1 MPLIVRQSAHWIRTM
16 ASLPSD
22 PGPILGRVDAHGRL
36 IAADRELER
45 LQVEAGSRLGATV
58 AIPQL
63 ADVAR
68 ISARLRIPVSRRVLA
83 AGRDQDIDMWVRA
96 VPEGEEVAL
105 TIERWSARPATGPRL
120 AAIGAVEHER
130 LEPESLGWS
139 VDEHLRIATLAPRL
153 TELATEGSRFE
164 GEALTKVFRLEESED
179 GVMPLVDALAFRT
192 GFSGQQVSLRGS
204 GSKLVLDGEAVIG
217 SSGEFAG
224 FEGTAR
230 FLDADGATGQPMLD
244 SAIHTALRSPLDSIV
259 RSAEEMIGHS
269 EVPVRQE
276 YADYATD
283 IATAARHLLSV
294 IRSLAEHAEGQGA
307 NQVDLAVLTAE
318 AVGLVDTAAR
328 ERSIVIGVE
337 PVEMLL
343 ARGDPRS
350 VIQVLVNL
358 IGNAVRHSL
367 PGTAITVS
375 FRNSG
380 GSARV
385 HVADEGP
392 GIAPE
397 QQAKIFEPYETSAP
411 AGEGIGLGLAIA
423 RRLARSMGGDIE
435 LESAP
440 GQGSRFTLVL
450 PAA

>member
-1 MPLIVRQSAHWIRTM
+1 M

-36 IAADRELER
+36 IAADRELEA
-45 LQVEAGSRLGATV
+45 LQVEAGSRIGATV

-63 ADVAR
+63 AEVSR
-68 ISARLRIPVSRRVLA
+68 IVARLRIPVSRRVLA
-83 AGRDQDIDMWVRA
+83 AGKDRDIDMWVRA
-96 VPEGEEVAL
+96 VPEGDEVAL
-105 TIERWSARPATGPRL
+105 TIDRWSARPATGPRL
-120 AAIGAVEHER
+120 TAIGAVEHER
-130 LEPESLGWS
+130 LEPEPLGWS
-139 VDEHLRIATLAPRL
+139 VDEHLLVASMAPGLA
-153 TELATEGSRFE
+153 ELATDAAKADGM
-164 GEALTKVFRLEESED
+164 ALTRVFRLEESED
-179 GVMPLVDALAFRT
+179 GAMPLLDALASRT
-192 GFSGQQVSLRGS
+192 SFSGQLVSVRGS
-204 GSKLVLDGEAVIG
+204 GSKLILDGEAVIG
-217 SSGEFAG
+217 PSGGFGG

-230 FLDADGATGQPMLD
+230 LIDSGAEAGQPVLDA
-244 SAIHTALRSPLDSIV
+244 AIQTALRSPLDSIV
-259 RSAEEMIGHS
+259 RSAEQMIGHS
-269 EVPVRQE
+269 DVPVRQE

-328 ERSIVIGVE
+328 ERSIIIGVE

-343 ARGDPRS
+343 ARGEPRS

-358 IGNAVRHSL
+358 IGNAVRHS
-367 PGTAITVS
+367 PRGTAITVS
-375 FRNSG
+375 FSNSG
-380 GSARV
+380 GSARIT
-385 HVADEGP
+385 VADEGP
-392 GIAPE
+392 GIAPD
-397 QQAKIFEPYETSAP
+397 QQARIFEPYETSAP
-411 AGEGIGLGLAIA
+411 AGEGMGLGLAIA

>member
-1 MPLIVRQSAHWIRTM
+1 M

-22 PGPILGRVDAHGRL
+22 PGPILGRVDSHGRL

-45 LQVEAGSRLGATV
+45 LQVEAGSRVGATV

-63 ADVAR
+63 AEVAR
-68 ISARLRIPVSRRVLA
+68 IAARLRIPVSRRVLA
-83 AGRDQDIDMWVRA
+83 AGMDQDIDMWVRA
-96 VPEGEEVAL
+96 VPDGEEVAL
-105 TIERWSARPATGPRL
+105 TIERWSARPAAGPRL
-120 AAIGAVEHER
+120 AAIGAVEHEQ
-130 LEPESLGWS
+130 LEPQSLGWS
-139 VDEHLRIATLAPRL
+139 VDEHLRVVAIAPRL
-153 TELATEGSRFE
+153 AELASDASELEGD
-164 GEALTKVFRLEESED
+164 ALTKLFRLEETDD
-179 GVMPLVDALAFRT
+179 GAMPLIDALASRS
-192 GFSGQQVSLRGS
+192 GFSGQPVSLRGS
-204 GSKLVLDGEAVIG
+204 GSKLVLDGEAIMG
-217 SSGEFAG
+217 PSGDFAG
-224 FEGTAR
+224 FEGPAR
-230 FLDADGATGQPMLD
+230 LVDAAAAAAAGQPLID
-244 SAIHTALRSPLDSIV
+244 SAIQTALRSPLDSIV
-259 RSAEEMIGHS
+259 RSAEQMIGQS

-307 NQVDLAVLTAE
+307 NQVDLAVLTDE

-328 ERSIVIGVE
+328 ERSIIIGVE
-337 PVEMLL
+337 PVEILL
-343 ARGDPRS
+343 ARGEPRS

-358 IGNAVRHSL
+358 IGNAVRHSP

-450 PAA
+450 PAV

>member
-1 MPLIVRQSAHWIRTM
+1 M

-22 PGPILGRVDAHGRL
+22 PRPILGRVDAHGRL
-36 IAADRELER
+36 IAADRELEA
-45 LQVEAGSRLGATV
+45 LQVEAGSRIGATV

-63 ADVAR
+63 AEVSR
-68 ISARLRIPVSRRVLA
+68 IVARLRIPVSRRVLA
-83 AGRDQDIDMWVRA
+83 AGKDRDIDMWVRA
-96 VPEGEEVAL
+96 VPEGDEVAL
-105 TIERWSARPATGPRL
+105 TIDRWSARPATGPRL
-120 AAIGAVEHER
+120 TAIGAVEHER
-130 LEPESLGWS
+130 LEPEPLGWS
-139 VDEHLRIATLAPRL
+139 VDEHLLVASMAPGLA
-153 TELATEGSRFE
+153 ELATDAANADGM
-164 GEALTKVFRLEESED
+164 ALTRVFRLEESED
-179 GVMPLVDALAFRT
+179 GAMPLLDALASRT
-192 GFSGQQVSLRGS
+192 SFSGQLVSVRGS
-204 GSKLVLDGEAVIG
+204 GSKLILDGEAVIG
-217 SSGEFAG
+217 PSGDFGG

-230 FLDADGATGQPMLD
+230 LIDSGSETGQPVLD
-244 SAIHTALRSPLDSIV
+244 AAIQTALRSPLDSIV
-259 RSAEEMIGHS
+259 RSAEQMIGHS
-269 EVPVRQE
+269 DVPVRQE

-328 ERSIVIGVE
+328 ERSIIIGVE

-343 ARGDPRS
+343 ARGEPRS

-358 IGNAVRHSL
+358 IGNAVRHS
-367 PGTAITVS
+367 PRGTAITVS
-375 FRNSG
+375 FSNSG
-380 GSARV
+380 GSARIT
-385 HVADEGP
+385 VADEGP
-392 GIAPE
+392 GIAPD
-397 QQAKIFEPYETSAP
+397 QQARIFEPYETSAP
-411 AGEGIGLGLAIA
+411 AGEGMGLGLAIA

>member
-1 MPLIVRQSAHWIRTM
+1 M

-22 PGPILGRVDAHGRL
+22 PAPILGRVDAQGRL

-63 ADVAR
+63 AEVAR
-68 ISARLRIPVSRRVLA
+68 IAARLRIPVSRRVLA
-83 AGRDQDIDMWVRA
+83 AGKDQDIDMWVRA
-96 VPEGEEVAL
+96 VPEAEEVAL
-105 TIERWSARPATGPRL
+105 TIDRWSARPATGPRL

-130 LEPESLGWS
+130 LEPEPLGWS
-139 VDEHLRIATLAPRL
+139 VDEHLRIASIAPALA
-153 TELATEGSRFE
+153 ELATDDAKAE
-164 GEALTKVFRLEESED
+164 GEPLTKIFRLEESDE
-179 GVMPLVDALAFRT
+179 GAMPLLDALASRSN
-192 GFSGQQVSLRGS
+192 FSGQPVSLRGS
-204 GSKLVLDGEAVIG
+204 GARLILDGQAIIG
-217 SSGEFAG
+217 PSGEFAG
-224 FEGTAR
+224 FDGTAR
-230 FLDADGATGQPMLD
+230 LVGGEGAAPVHPVLD
-244 SAIHTALRSPLDSIV
+244 SAIQTALRSPLDSIV
-259 RSAEEMIGHS
+259 RSAEQMIGQS

-294 IRSLAEHAEGQGA
+294 IRSLAEHAESSAA

-337 PVEMLL
+337 PVDMLL

-367 PGTAITVS
+367 PGTAITIS

-392 GIAPE
+392 GIASE

>member
-1 MPLIVRQSAHWIRTM
+1 M

-22 PGPILGRVDAHGRL
+22 PAPILGRVDAQGRL

-63 ADVAR
+63 AEVAR
-68 ISARLRIPVSRRVLA
+68 IAARLRIPVSRRVLA
-83 AGRDQDIDMWVRA
+83 AGKDQDIDMWVRA
-96 VPEGEEVAL
+96 VPEAEEVAL
-105 TIERWSARPATGPRL
+105 TIDRWSARPATGPRL

-130 LEPESLGWS
+130 LEPEPLSWS
-139 VDEHLRIATLAPRL
+139 VDEHLRIASIAPALA
-153 TELATEGSRFE
+153 ELAIDGAMAE
-164 GEALTKVFRLEESED
+164 GEALTKTFRLEESDD
-179 GVMPLVDALAFRT
+179 GAMPLLDALASRSN
-192 GFSGQQVSLRGS
+192 FSGQPVSLRGS
-204 GSKLVLDGEAVIG
+204 GAKLILDGQTIIG
-217 SSGEFAG
+217 PSGEFAG
-224 FEGTAR
+224 FDGTAR
-230 FLDADGATGQPMLD
+230 LVGAEGAAHPVLD
-244 SAIHTALRSPLDSIV
+244 SAIQTALRSPLDSIV
-259 RSAEEMIGHS
+259 RSAEQMIGQS
-269 EVPVRQE
+269 ETPVRQE

-294 IRSLAEHAEGQGA
+294 IRSLAEHAESSAA
-307 NQVDLAVLTAE
+307 NQVDLSVLTAE

-337 PVEMLL
+337 PVDMLL

-367 PGTAITVS
+367 PGTAITIS

>member
-1 MPLIVRQSAHWIRTM
+1 M

-36 IAADRELER
+36 IAADRELEA
-45 LQVEAGSRLGATV
+45 LQVEAGSRIGATV

-63 ADVAR
+63 AEVSR
-68 ISARLRIPVSRRVLA
+68 IVARLRIPVSRRVLA
-83 AGRDQDIDMWVRA
+83 AGKDRDIDMWVRA
-96 VPEGEEVAL
+96 VPEGDEVAL
-105 TIERWSARPATGPRL
+105 TIDRWSARPATGPRL
-120 AAIGAVEHER
+120 TAIGAVEHER
-130 LEPESLGWS
+130 LEPEPLGWS
-139 VDEHLRIATLAPRL
+139 VDEHLLVASMAPGLA
-153 TELATEGSRFE
+153 ELATDAANADGM
-164 GEALTKVFRLEESED
+164 ALTRVFRLEESED
-179 GVMPLVDALAFRT
+179 GAMPLLDALASRT
-192 GFSGQQVSLRGS
+192 SFSGQLVSVRGS
-204 GSKLVLDGEAVIG
+204 GSKLILDGEAVIG
-217 SSGEFAG
+217 PSGDFGG

-230 FLDADGATGQPMLD
+230 LIDSGSETGQPVLD
-244 SAIHTALRSPLDSIV
+244 AAIQTALRSPLDSIV
-259 RSAEEMIGHS
+259 RSAEQMIGHS
-269 EVPVRQE
+269 DVPVRQE

-328 ERSIVIGVE
+328 ERSIIIGVE

-343 ARGDPRS
+343 ARGEPRS

-358 IGNAVRHSL
+358 IGNAVRHS
-367 PGTAITVS
+367 PRGTAITVS
-375 FRNSG
+375 FSNSG

-385 HVADEGP
+385 NVADEGP
-392 GIAPE
+392 GIAPD
-397 QQAKIFEPYETSAP
+397 QQARIFEPYETSAP
-411 AGEGIGLGLAIA
+411 AGEGMGLGLAIA

-440 GQGSRFTLVL
+440 GRGSRFTLVL

>member
-1 MPLIVRQSAHWIRTM
+1 MPLI
-16 ASLPSD
+16 
-22 PGPILGRVDAHGRL
+22 
-36 IAADRELER
+36 
-45 LQVEAGSRLGATV
+45 
-58 AIPQL
+58 
-63 ADVAR
+63 
-68 ISARLRIPVSRRVLA
+68 
-83 AGRDQDIDMWVRA
+83 
-96 VPEGEEVAL
+96 
-105 TIERWSARPATGPRL
+105 
-120 AAIGAVEHER
+120 
-130 LEPESLGWS
+130 
-139 VDEHLRIATLAPRL
+139 
-153 TELATEGSRFE
+153 
-164 GEALTKVFRLEESED
+164 
-179 GVMPLVDALAFRT
+179 DALASRS
-192 GFSGQQVSLRGS
+192 GFSGQPVSLRGS
-204 GSKLVLDGEAVIG
+204 GSKLVLDGEAIMG
-217 SSGEFAG
+217 PSGDFAG

-230 FLDADGATGQPMLD
+230 LVDAAAAAAAGQPLID
-244 SAIHTALRSPLDSIV
+244 SAIQTALRSPLDSIV
-259 RSAEEMIGHS
+259 RSAEQMIGQS

-307 NQVDLAVLTAE
+307 NQVDLAVLTDE

-328 ERSIVIGVE
+328 ERSIIIGVE
-337 PVEMLL
+337 PVEILL
-343 ARGDPRS
+343 ARGEPRS

-358 IGNAVRHSL
+358 IGNAVRHSP

-450 PAA
+450 PAV

>member
-1 MPLIVRQSAHWIRTM
+1 MPLI
-16 ASLPSD
+16 
-22 PGPILGRVDAHGRL
+22 
-36 IAADRELER
+36 
-45 LQVEAGSRLGATV
+45 
-58 AIPQL
+58 
-63 ADVAR
+63 
-68 ISARLRIPVSRRVLA
+68 
-83 AGRDQDIDMWVRA
+83 
-96 VPEGEEVAL
+96 
-105 TIERWSARPATGPRL
+105 
-120 AAIGAVEHER
+120 
-130 LEPESLGWS
+130 
-139 VDEHLRIATLAPRL
+139 
-153 TELATEGSRFE
+153 
-164 GEALTKVFRLEESED
+164 
-179 GVMPLVDALAFRT
+179 DALASRS
-192 GFSGQQVSLRGS
+192 GFSGQPVSLRGS
-204 GSKLVLDGEAVIG
+204 GSKLVLDGEAIIG
-217 SSGEFAG
+217 PSGEFAG
-224 FEGTAR
+224 FEGSAR
-230 FLDADGATGQPMLD
+230 LLDENAVAGQPLID
-244 SAIHTALRSPLDSIV
+244 SAIQTALRSPLDSIV
-259 RSAEEMIGHS
+259 RSAEQMIGQS

-307 NQVDLAVLTAE
+307 NQVDLAVLTDE

-328 ERSIVIGVE
+328 ERSIIIGVE

-343 ARGDPRS
+343 ARGEPRS

-358 IGNAVRHSL
+358 IGNAVRHSP

-385 HVADEGP
+385 QVADEGP
-392 GIAPE
+392 GIAPD

-450 PAA
+450 PAV